1 MMERPFWK
9 QKRLDEMTAQEW
21 ESLCDGC
28 GKCCLHKIEDADT
41 GAIAVT
47 NVACRYLD
55 LGSCRCSDY
64 ANRQKNVSDCVR
76 LTPALVPTLRWLP
89 DSCAYRL
96 VAEGRDL
103 FWWHPLVSGDKATVH
118 AAGASVRGEAISED
132 GVADLDDHIQDWL
145 NTIVDPF
152 RKTPAGG
159 TRR

>member
-1 MMERPFWK
+1 MERPFWK
-9 QKRLDEMTAQEW
+9 RKRLDEMTAEEW

-28 GKCCLHKIEDADT
+28 GKCCLHKIEDEDS
-41 GAIAVT
+41 GDIAFT

-55 LGSCRCSDY
+55 LNTCRCSDY

-118 AAGASVRGEAISED
+118 AAAASVRGDVISED
-132 GVADLDDHIQDWL
+132 DVADLENHIQDWL
-145 NTIVDPF
+145 DAGAEPF
-152 RKTPAGG
+152 RKTSKEGSC
-159 TRR
+159 R